1 MTLKSPKVLHRE
13 LAARCN
19 EMLKRTEWRNYL
31 RDALTRTL
39 RLRRETI
46 SLLFTDFE
54 MFRDDV
60 REVKERAVNRLDE
73 MFEMFKKNCEKRGVR
88 VYLAK
93 DAEEACSIIFRI
105 AVEKN
110 AKLLT
115 KSKSMTTEEIMLN
128 AYLEEKGLKIVE
140 TDLGEFIIQLAGEKP
155 FHLVYPSVHKT
166 RYEVAELFSKLAG
179 RELSAEISDL
189 MQFARGYLRELFLS
203 ADIGVTGANIA
214 IAETGTV
221 VVETNEGNDRLGSI
235 PPKTHV
241 VVMGMEKIVE
251 KVEDALKLIVAHPVS
266 STGQFLTTYVS
277 FVSGRNPLAGDALGR
292 ELHVVVID
300 NGRRAMRDDPWFK
313 EALYCIRCGA
323 CMNIC
328 PTYSAVGGHVFGYI
342 YTGAIGLPWT
352 AYVHGL
358 ESAAEFA
365 PLCISCGLC
374 KEICPVKID
383 IPMLIAGVK
392 HRYVREAGQ
401 LMTNRVLENYEAFYS
416 FASRAPW
423 LFNALLRRGFVRA
436 LMERLLGID
445 RRRPIPPVAR
455 KTFAK
460 LFNERKWTQHE
471 RRAVIFADFFIQ
483 FVRPELGIKLCE
495 ALNMAGYT
503 PVLPPQKTSGYPYI
517 AYGDLDKAAEVAKYN
532 VRRLSEAL
540 GENDVIVSA
549 EPTAVYALK
558 YVYPRLL
565 NNSEDSVKVSKAS
578 VSASELLDLLVNDGR
593 LAVKRVDGGKVG
605 IHIPCH
611 ERALDESRSV
621 YNLLRHAGYE
631 AVFVET
637 GTCCGM
643 AGSFGMKHG
652 VLGYGLANAV
662 GEPLFNLFK
671 QSGCGFVVTN
681 SSVCRI
687 HIEQGTGLAVYNP
700 LEVLEFTA
708 PNTR

>member
-1 MTLKSPKVLHRE
+1 MALKNPKELHRE
-13 LAARCN
+13 LAARC
-19 EMLKRTEWRNYL
+19 EKVLSKTEWRNYL

-39 RLRRETI
+39 KIRRETI

-54 MFRDDV
+54 AFRDQV
-60 REVKERAVNRLDE
+60 REVKERSIDRLDE
-73 MFEMFKKNCEKRGVR
+73 VFETFKKNCEKKGVK
-88 VYLAK
+88 VYLAG
-93 DAEEACSIIFRI
+93 DAEEACEIIYRI
-105 AVEKN
+105 AVEKG

-128 AYLEEKGLKIVE
+128 AYLEKRGVKIVE

-179 RELSAEISDL
+179 RELNPEIGDL
-189 MQFARGYLRELFLS
+189 MQFVRGYLREVFLS

-235 PPKTHV
+235 PPKTHIV
-241 VVMGMEKIVE
+241 VTGIEKIVE

-277 FVSGRNPLAGDALGR
+277 FVSGRNPLAGDDGGR

-300 NGRRAMRDDPWFK
+300 NGRRAMRDDPWFR

-328 PTYSAVGGHVFGYI
+328 PTYSTVGGHVFGYI

-352 AYVHGL
+352 AYTHGV
-358 ESAAEFA
+358 ERAAEFA

-383 IPMLIAGVK
+383 IPMLIAEVK

-401 LMTNRVLENYEAFYS
+401 LTTNRVLENYEAFYRL
-416 FASRAPW
+416 ASRAPW
-423 LFNALLRRGFVRA
+423 FFNPLLRLGFIRA
-436 LMERLLGID
+436 LMERFLGID

-460 LFNERKWTQHE
+460 EFGERRWTQHG
-471 RRAVIFADFFIQ
+471 RRAIIFADFFIQ
-483 FVRPELGIKLCE
+483 FVRPDLGIKLCE
-495 ALNMAGYT
+495 ALNTAGYT
-503 PVLPPQKTSGYPYI
+503 PVLPPQKTSAYPYV
-517 AYGDLDKAAEVAKYN
+517 AYGDLDKATEVAEYN
-532 VRRLSEAL
+532 VKHLSEAL
-540 GENDVIVSA
+540 SEGDVIVSA

-558 YVYPRLL
+558 YVYPKLL
-565 NNSEDSVKVSKAS
+565 KNSKESLKVSEAS
-578 VSASELLDLLVNDGR
+578 VPASVLLDSLVEERR
-593 LAVKRVDGGKVG
+593 LAVKKAEGFKVG

-621 YNLLRHAGYE
+621 YNLLRHAGYD

-652 VLGYGLANAV
+652 TLGYGLANAV
-662 GEPLFNLFK
+662 GEPLFNMFK
-671 QSGCGFVVTN
+671 ENGCKFVVTN

-700 LEVLEFTA
+700 LEVVEFTA
-708 PNTR
+708 PHTR